1 MTQKNTHQDQNLVTK
16 FKDLT
21 NNFEDELSELIL
33 PARHLSVA
41 DQNKIVRELRAT
53 VQNINFMITSL
64 PSVGEE

>member
-1 MTQKNTHQDQNLVTK
+1 MTQKNTQQDQNLVTK

-33 PARHLSVA
+33 PARNLSVA